1 MGKNV
6 LLTGAAGS
14 GKTFL
19 INRFITYCHEHSISV
34 AVTASTGIAATHIGG
49 MTIHSWSGMGIRD
62 TLSDDDIDD
71 LVSREYLVKRF
82 VKTSV
87 LIITSFGNAGFK
99 SFNALMIC
107 RVSSTVLALGC
118 FSTDKMTA
126 GFAFKLPSPLLNFAP
141 NWTSAICCNKI
152 GVLSL

>member
-1 MGKNV
+1 MNQDQAFQILTMGKNV

-34 AVTASTGIAATHIGG
+34 AVTASTGIATHIGG

-87 LIITSFGNAGFK
+87 LIIDEISMMG
-99 SFNALMIC
+99 
-107 RVSSTVLALGC
+107 
-118 FSTDKMTA
+118 
-126 GFAFKLPSPLLNFAP
+126 
-141 NWTSAICCNKI
+141 
-152 GVLSL
+152 